1 MNDINVVTILS
12 ARAFVLE
19 INMFYGASGRDKQ
32 CLGYPDC
39 FFMEFLAQINVQ
51 GHCLI
56 LEWWFSCTD
65 IM

>member
-12 ARAFVLE
+12 AGAFVLE

-39 FFMEFLAQINVQ
+39 FFYGI
-51 GHCLI
+51 
-56 LEWWFSCTD
+56 SCSNKCTGASSNP
-65 IM
+65 